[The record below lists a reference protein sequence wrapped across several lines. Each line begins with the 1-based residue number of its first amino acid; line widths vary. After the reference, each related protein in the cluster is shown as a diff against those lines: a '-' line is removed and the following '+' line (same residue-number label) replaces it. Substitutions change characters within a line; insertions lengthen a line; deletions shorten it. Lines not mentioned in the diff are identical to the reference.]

1 MQFHL
6 NELCGF
12 KKGNHR
18 EKHICRSSLMQ
29 FHLGELCG
37 FKKVTTKNTE
47 KIIDK
52 DRFLLIRLCVSVVS
66 KRVTTKNTEKN
77 THVSCLMLFHLC
89 VLRCAVKFFNML

>member
-1 MQFHL
+1 MAQIKMQINLVKCNFTSV
-6 NELCGF
+6 NSVVS
-12 KKGNHR
+12 KKVTTENT

-52 DRFLLIRLCVSVVS
+52 DRFLLIRLCPPWFQ
-66 KRVTTKNTEKN
+66 KE
-77 THVSCLMLFHLC
+77 
-89 VLRCAVKFFNML
+89 